1 MRDEKKYVKITYF
14 KIIRAFH
21 KNASLYLG
29 SEGGGGYG
37 FFVKK
42 KNLFCF
48 LKIKDFL
55 LIFFFCF

>member
-42 KNLFCF
+42 KESVLFS
-48 LKIKDFL
+48 
-55 LIFFFCF
+55 